1 MLFLVKKLGQ
11 ILGGNLMSRQV
22 LNQTEKKMMEAEKA
36 LARDLG
42 SIRAGRANAS
52 LLEGIQV
59 SYYGANTPLNQLA
72 QISVPE
78 ARMLLITPFDK
89 NIIND
94 IEKSINQSNLGI
106 TPSNDGSVVR
116 LVVPQLTE
124 ERRRDIAKQVGE
136 YAENGKVA
144 VRNIRREGIDQL
156 RKMEKDGDLTEDE
169 LRRLEKDVQ
178 TLTDDSVK
186 RIDTLAAE
194 KEKEIMVD

>member
-1 MLFLVKKLGQ
+1 
-11 ILGGNLMSRQV
+11 MSKQV
-22 LNQTEKKMMEAEKA
+22 LNQTEKKMMEAEKV
-36 LARDLG
+36 LARELG

-106 TPSNDGSVVR
+106 TPSNDGNVVR

-124 ERRRDIAKQVGE
+124 ERRREIAKQVGE

-144 VRNIRREGIDQL
+144 VRNIRRDGIDQL

-178 TLTDDSVK
+178 NLTDESVK
-186 RIDTLAAE
+186 RIDALAAE
-194 KEKEIMVD
+194 KEREIMED